1 MPERSSGSDQP
12 QAAGTG
18 PSAEASSAAR
28 LSSTAARTGLK
39 RLRVMSSGRWR
50 PPVDA
55 PPTSRTA
62 RLLAVSSA
70 LPGAG
75 KSVIASNL
83 AAAIAGLGRDVVLV
97 DLDVKA
103 PRQHAL
109 LGVPPPSA
117 GLTSWLSARRQQTD
131 DAPTTTKVRNLRL
144 LPCLPIGDERSDLD
158 VRQGLVSELYSV
170 DGDVVVVD
178 VGTENRADLFDG
190 FATRAH
196 RLLVTGV
203 DLPSL
208 EATYALLAGVVAR
221 AERRH
226 GRSAQA
232 ALARFCGGLI
242 GNGTAAPVD
251 AERLHA
257 FARVVRERLN
267 LPLPVLACFQSS
279 SRIPDSI
286 TARQP
291 LVTRRG
297 LDQNVTGFHQLAD
310 LLLADDIAP
319 LPGCP
324 LDVAEPIEIPVAPL
338 PVAIERY
345 ERKFPRFPVD
355 WAATVEFPAGS
366 CAVRVHDVSE
376 SGVGLETSL
385 PLRIGD
391 TGRLQLYQLPGS
403 PVVAVQVKSLLPA
416 VRRIGLGF
424 VKRDRH
430 TARIAAAARR
440 AS

>member
-1 MPERSSGSDQP
+1 M
-12 QAAGTG
+12 
-18 PSAEASSAAR
+18 
-28 LSSTAARTGLK
+28 SSTAARTGLK

-50 PPVDA
+50 PPLDA
-55 PPTSRTA
+55 APVSRTA
-62 RLLAVSSA
+62 HLLAVSSA

-97 DLDVKA
+97 ALDVRA

-109 LGVPPPSA
+109 LGVPPPTD
-117 GLTSWLSARRQQTD
+117 GLTAWLLARRQRTD
-131 DAPTTTKVRNLRL
+131 DAPTATKIRNLRL
-144 LPCLPIGDERSDLD
+144 LPCLPAEDERTDVD
-158 VRQGLVSELYSV
+158 VRQGLVNELYSV

-178 VGTENRADLFDG
+178 IGTDNHNDLFDG

-203 DLPSL
+203 DLASL

-242 GNGTAAPVD
+242 GNGTASAID

-257 FARVVRERLN
+257 FARVVREQLN

-279 SRIPDSI
+279 GRIAESI
-286 TARQP
+286 VDRQP

-297 LDQNVTGFHQLAD
+297 LDQNVTGFHQLAE
-310 LLLADDIAP
+310 LLLADDAVP
-319 LPGCP
+319 AHGCP
-324 LDVAEPIEIPVAPL
+324 LDVDAPVTVPVAPL
-338 PVAIERY
+338 PVSLERY

-355 WAATVEFPAGS
+355 WTGTVEFASGS
-366 CAVRVHDVSE
+366 CAVRIRDVSE

-385 PLRIGD
+385 PVRIGD
-391 TGRLQLYQLPGS
+391 TGRLQFYQLPGA
-403 PVVAVQVKSLLPA
+403 PVVAVQVKSVLPA

-424 VKRDRH
+424 VKRDRQ
-430 TARIAAAARR
+430 TGRIAAAARR
-440 AS
+440 GT